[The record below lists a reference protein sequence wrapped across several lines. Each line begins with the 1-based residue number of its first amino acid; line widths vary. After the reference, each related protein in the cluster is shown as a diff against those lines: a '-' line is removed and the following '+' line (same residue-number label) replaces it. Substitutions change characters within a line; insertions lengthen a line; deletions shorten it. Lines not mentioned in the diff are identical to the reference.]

1 MEAPLRLP
9 NPIWWAQLRLI
20 GGRRIGWIVGAWA
33 LALVVCPETIR
44 RFAPSITT
52 ADILKVLAFA
62 QALLMVLG
70 GCSAIHKAL
79 SRDFTTKM
87 LESHRLSPMSAAT
100 VTLGYAF
107 GPTAQILL
115 LFAVTALYG
124 TVLLFISGLSPAS
137 WLVGNA
143 LLLSAAVMVW
153 SGAICAGVGG
163 SKPVNLTGVIVVGG
177 LLGGMVMMA
186 LPGLGLISGAYSLA
200 GAYAGMTGKFEL
212 VQIPGAVTGGS
223 GLTAPVVALLLVTN
237 VLMAVLWL
245 SAAARRYR
253 RPDRPAF
260 DAAWGTLLLAI
271 WLFPGAL
278 GIVLADR
285 IAAVPFDARPRLQFL
300 VTVLVALLL
309 AILPL
314 SGAAIDRARTIKG
327 AHVTR
332 WPERISSRWVA
343 VTAVVLIC
351 GVMGLSGISW
361 VDSEGAIFKASLR
374 AGNAWAWG
382 CTAAALLAGL
392 LVVDGFFRVMY
403 LANHRIFNSAT
414 VFVLLTWLAAP
425 AVDYALGVFRGR
437 ASGELFE
444 VVDFSFLI
452 GCSPLG
458 TIVVIWTDLATPV
471 LPGLAVQ
478 WVLAA
483 VLTGLAVKAERIK
496 IRRRRAKGLQQPGL
510 KR

>member
-20 GGRRIGWIVGAWA
+20 GGRRIGGIVGAWTV
-33 LALVVCPETIR
+33 ALVVCPQVIR
-44 RFAPSITT
+44 RFFPTT
-52 ADILKVLAFA
+52 TPAHVLKVLAFA
-62 QALLMVLG
+62 QCLLMVLG

-79 SRDFTTKM
+79 TRDFSTKM

-137 WLVGNA
+137 WLLGNA
-143 LLLSAAVMVW
+143 VLLSAAVMVW
-153 SGAICAGVGG
+153 SGAICAGIGG
-163 SKPVNLTGVIVVGG
+163 NKPVSLTGIIVVGG
-177 LLGGMVMMA
+177 FLGGMVMMA
-186 LPGLGLISGAYSLA
+186 MPGLGLISGAFSIVA
-200 GAYAGMTGKFEL
+200 AYLGMTGKFDL
-212 VQIPGAVTGGS
+212 VRISSAVTEGS
-223 GLTAPVVALLLVTN
+223 GLTAPVVAVLLVSN
-237 VLMAVLWL
+237 VFMALLWL

-260 DAAWGTLLLAI
+260 GAAWGTLLLII
-271 WLFPGAL
+271 WLIPGGL

-285 IAAVPFDARPRLQFL
+285 FPGLPFDGRARLQFI
-300 VTVLVALLL
+300 VTVLLSLLL
-309 AILPL
+309 AVLPL
-314 SGAAIDRARTIKG
+314 SGAAIDRARIIKG
-327 AHVTR
+327 ARSTR
-332 WPERISSRWVA
+332 WAERISSRWVA
-343 VTAVVLIC
+343 VAAVLLIC

-361 VDSEGAIFKASLR
+361 AGGDGTVFKTSFQ
-374 AGNAWAWG
+374 AGTAWAWG

-392 LVVDGFFRVMY
+392 LAVDGFFRVMY
-403 LANHRIFNSAT
+403 LARHRIFNPAI
-414 VFVLLTWLAAP
+414 VFILVAWLAAP
-425 AVDYALGVFRGR
+425 TVDYALGVFRGR

-444 VVDFSFLI
+444 VVDFSFLL

-458 TIVVIWTDLATPV
+458 TIVVIWNELTAPV

-483 VLTGLAVKAERIK
+483 VMTGLAVKAERMET
-496 IRRRRAKGLQQPGL
+496 RRRAQGMQQPGL
-510 KR
+510 NR